1 MTPNLSS
8 DSSAAP
14 PASVVARYT
23 AVVSGRIERSE
34 LQIVDQAGLT
44 ASRPALEADPGFAPW
59 PAHAVRLSD
68 EGLVAARLK
77 ALFDFGAQLPDGDDD
92 TTTRAMHQR
101 WPLLKKLKGSEALER
116 IEVTA
121 LVRADGTAEWGFERS
136 DANRAALPIPDG
148 EVVVGRPELDLY
160 VQNMVRRG
168 LRRRI
173 R

>member
-1 MTPNLSS
+1 MSATPSS
-8 DSSAAP
+8 TQGAP
-14 PASVVARYT
+14 PLASVVARYA
-23 AVVSGRIERSE
+23 AVVSGKIERSE
-34 LQIVDQAGLT
+34 LQIVDQAALT
-44 ASRPALEADPGFAPW
+44 ANRPALEADPGFAPW
-59 PAHAVRLSD
+59 HPRASRLSD

-92 TTTRAMHQR
+92 ATTRAMHQR
-101 WPLLKKLKGSEALER
+101 WPRLKKLKGSEALER

-121 LVRADGTAEWGFERS
+121 LVRADGNGEWGFERS
-136 DANRAALPIPDG
+136 DPNRAPLPIPDA

-160 VQNMVRRG
+160 VQNMVRRD

>member
-1 MTPNLSS
+1 MSATP
-8 DSSAAP
+8 SSAPGAP
-14 PASVVARYT
+14 PMASVVARYA

-34 LQIVDQAGLT
+34 LQIVDQAALT
-44 ASRPALEADPGFAPW
+44 ANRPALEADPGFAPW
-59 PAHAVRLSD
+59 HARASRLSD

-92 TTTRAMHQR
+92 ATTRAMHQR
-101 WPLLKKLKGSEALER
+101 WPRLKKLKGSEALER

-121 LVRADGTAEWGFERS
+121 LVRADGTSEWGFERS
-136 DANRAALPIPDG
+136 DPNRAALPIPDG

-160 VQNMVRRG
+160 VQNMVRRD